1 MAYNGT
7 IDVISGFR
15 PKNNGTF
22 PLCEAKDVFV
32 ADGKR
37 LDSALDSLQEEI
49 NNFQVDVDTTLSIP
63 GAAADAKAVRD
74 ALNTLLQSVSASYGD
89 LRSELTTLDE
99 SVVKTVNGVA
109 PDDNGNVVVE
119 GGGSDIT
126 IDDTLSIQGA
136 AADAKAVGD
145 KASEVATAISYL
157 ASKVQNN
164 TSAIGTLETQA
175 SDEHI
180 REIVDEVINEALAGD
195 Y

>member
-15 PKNNGTF
+15 AKNNGTF
-22 PLCEAKDVFV
+22 PLVDAKDVFV
-32 ADGKR
+32 TDDKR
-37 LDSALDSLQEEI
+37 LDSALDILQEAI

-99 SVVKTVNGVA
+99 STVKTVNGVA

-119 GGGSDIT
+119 GGSDIT

-145 KASEVATAISYL
+145 MASEVGTAISYL